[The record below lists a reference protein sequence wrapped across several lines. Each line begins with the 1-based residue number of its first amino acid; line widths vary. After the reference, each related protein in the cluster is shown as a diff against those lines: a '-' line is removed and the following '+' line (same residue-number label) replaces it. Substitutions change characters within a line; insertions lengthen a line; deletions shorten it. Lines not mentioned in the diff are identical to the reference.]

1 MKAQMQA
8 KETKKARLPRLP
20 KLVVLPVVVVVL
32 AGFVAAWLWLLP
44 QGQRIDS
51 SVYQAVYL
59 TNGQAY
65 FGKLKGTS
73 GEYVTLESPYTVQE
87 VQAENGKDAQGQTTL
102 LKVRDQVYGPD
113 DSIALR
119 SENILFWQNLRSDS
133 KVQQAIEAKQ

>member
-1 MKAQMQA
+1 MTEKPAKKMK
-8 KETKKARLPRLP
+8 LRLP
-20 KLVVLPVVVVVL
+20 KLVVLPVVVVVIV
-32 AGFVAAWLWLLP
+32 GFVIAWIWLP
-44 QGQRIDS
+44 SGQRIDN

-59 TNGQAY
+59 SNGQAY
-65 FGKLKGTS
+65 FGKLKSTS
-73 GEYVTLESPYTVQE
+73 GDYVTLESPYTVQE
-87 VQAENGKDAQGQTTL
+87 VQAEKSKDAQGQTTL